1 MERVQWNED
10 ERVRTVAG
18 IAFAALAPVVVAVL
32 LVSVRSEL
40 DNANLAL
47 ILVLVVVAAAILGG
61 RRAGAVAAVMATLS
75 FDFFLTKPYLSLK
88 VETSDDVETVLI
100 LLGVGLLVGAVAS
113 RGRRAERRREQAADT
128 ISRVHRVADLV
139 ARGASLDEVADAV
152 TRELRALLSLHDCFL
167 EFPPF
172 LYVMPRLE
180 RGGNVA
186 ASEQRWF
193 AGGIS
198 LSADG
203 VELPVLEQGVEAARF
218 VLVGDPDVAVTI
230 EERVAAVAL
239 ADQLGTALALADPA
253 ARERLARG
261 PRQV

>member
-1 MERVQWNED
+1 MQRNDDQ
-10 ERVRTVAG
+10 RLRTVVG
-18 IAFAALAPVVVAVL
+18 VAFAILAPVVVSIL
-32 LVSVRSEL
+32 LVPVRS
-40 DNANLAL
+40 DVGNANLAL

-75 FDFFLTKPYLSLK
+75 FDFFLTKPFLSMQ
-88 VETSDDVETVLI
+88 VESSDDVETLLI

-113 RGRRAERRREQAADT
+113 RGRRAAREREQAADAIGHVHT
-128 ISRVHRVADLV
+128 IAELV
-139 ARGASLDEVADAV
+139 AQNAPLADVATAV

-172 LYVMPRLE
+172 LYGMPRLE
-180 RGGNVA
+180 RGGNVD

-193 AGGIS
+193 ASGVA

-203 VELPVLEQGVEAARF
+203 VELPVLERGTEAARF
-218 VLVGDPDVAVTI
+218 VLIGDPDVAVTI

-253 ARERLARG
+253 ARERLAQG

>member
-1 MERVQWNED
+1 MRWNDD
-10 ERVRTVAG
+10 EQLRTVMG
-18 IAFAALAPVVVAVL
+18 LAFATLAPVVVALL
-32 LVSVRSEL
+32 LVPIRS
-40 DNANLAL
+40 DVGNANLAL

-75 FDFFLTKPYLSLK
+75 FDFFLTKPFLSMQ
-88 VETSDDVETVLI
+88 VESSDDVETLLI

-113 RGRRAERRREQAADT
+113 RGRRAQHEREQAADA
-128 ISRVHRVADLV
+128 IGHVHAVADLV
-139 ARGASLDEVADAV
+139 ARDTPLADVAVAV

-180 RGGNVA
+180 RGGNVE
-186 ASEQRWF
+186 ASEHRWF
-193 AGGIS
+193 AGGLA

-203 VELPVLEQGVEAARF
+203 VELPVLERGVQVARF
-218 VLVGDPDVAVTI
+218 VLVGNPDVAVTI

-253 ARERLARG
+253 ARVRLTQG

>member
-1 MERVQWNED
+1 MRWSDED
-10 ERVRTVAG
+10 RVRTVVG
-18 IAFAALAPVVVAVL
+18 IAFAALAPVVVALVL
-32 LVSVRSEL
+32 VPIRSEV

-61 RRAGAVAAVMATLS
+61 RRAGAVAAIMATLS

-88 VETSDDVETVLI
+88 VETSNDVETVLT

-113 RGRRAERRREQAADT
+113 RRRRAERERDQAADA
-128 ISRVHRVADLV
+128 IAHVHRVADLL
-139 ARGASLDEVADAV
+139 ARGAPLDDVAESV
-152 TRELRALLSLHDCFL
+152 TRELRDLLSLHDCFL

-172 LYVMPRLE
+172 LYAMPRLE
-180 RGGNVA
+180 RGGNVD

-193 AGGIS
+193 ASGVA

-203 VELPVLEQGVEAARF
+203 VELPVLERGDESARF
-218 VLVGDPDVAVTI
+218 VLVGNPDVVVTI

-253 ARERLARG
+253 ARQRLTQG
-261 PRQV
+261 PRQA

>member
-1 MERVQWNED
+1 MRWNDD
-10 ERVRTVAG
+10 ERLRTVAG
-18 IAFAALAPVVVAVL
+18 IGFAALAPVVVALL
-32 LVSVRSEL
+32 LVPVRSEV

-47 ILVLVVVAAAILGG
+47 ILVLVVVGAAILGG
-61 RRAGAVAAVMATLS
+61 RRAGAVAAIMATLS

-88 VETSDDVETVLI
+88 VETSNDLETVLI

-113 RGRRAERRREQAADT
+113 RGRRAERQREQAAEA
-128 ISRVHRVADLV
+128 ISCVHRVADLV
-139 ARGASLDEVADAV
+139 ARGASLPDVADAV
-152 TRELRALLSLHDCFL
+152 TSELRTLLSLHDCFL

-172 LYVMPRLE
+172 LYVMPRLQ
-180 RGGNVA
+180 RGGNVD
-186 ASEQRWF
+186 ASDQRWF
-193 AGGIS
+193 ASGIA

-218 VLVGDPDVAVTI
+218 VLIGNPEVAVTI

-239 ADQLGTALALADPA
+239 ADQLGTALALADPT
-253 ARERLARG
+253 ARERLAQG